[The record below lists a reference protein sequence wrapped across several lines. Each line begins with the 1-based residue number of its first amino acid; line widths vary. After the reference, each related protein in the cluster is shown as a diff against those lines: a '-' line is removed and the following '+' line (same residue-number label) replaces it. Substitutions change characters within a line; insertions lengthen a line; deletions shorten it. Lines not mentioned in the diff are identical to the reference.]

1 MKWPKSRNSKKR
13 RSSSGSLGTE
23 PGCRSASSE
32 TIRGEAEPTWCTC
45 SSALGRWAMK
55 SAVTEVGGTRRS
67 SQALLELRDQVLRDV
82 FLGASVLEHLAVEQH
97 RGRARDPGGCR
108 RLGSLADPCLPG
120 VVDDGMAHGSVL
132 SPGLDRQVGEL

>member
-55 SAVTEVGGTRRS
+55 SAVTEVGGTPRS
-67 SQALLELRDQVLRDV
+67 SQALLQLRDQVLRDLL
-82 FLGASVLEHLAVEQH
+82 LGASVLEDLAFQQHRRRARAPRGLRGLGVLVDPVLAV
-97 RGRARDPGGCR
+97 
-108 RLGSLADPCLPG
+108 
-120 VVDDGMAHGSVL
+120 VVDDGVT
-132 SPGLDRQVGEL
+132 